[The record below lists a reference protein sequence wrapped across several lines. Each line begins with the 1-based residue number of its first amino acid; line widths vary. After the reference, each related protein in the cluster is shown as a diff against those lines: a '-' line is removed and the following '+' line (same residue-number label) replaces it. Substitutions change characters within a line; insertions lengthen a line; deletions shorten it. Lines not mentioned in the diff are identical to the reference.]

1 MPLIGRRASCLT
13 ARGTTLVE
21 TDSVHPRPVLGCRRV
36 GKGLLVYAPQKM
48 FGRGVNRNL
57 NASFWTAILTA
68 AARAGG
74 SPAKGPVADQSAD
87 ESPVQVRSGRTL
99 VCAPEALRKEAQDW
113 SRKLAPQATNDV
125 RVLLCDSTCQDKEL
139 CGRRT
144 FRHFGAF
151 RAK

>member
-1 MPLIGRRASCLT
+1 MSGRRI
-13 ARGTTLVE
+13 
-21 TDSVHPRPVLGCRRV
+21 

-48 FGRGVNRNL
+48 FGRGVNRSL
-57 NASFWTAILTA
+57 NAGFWTSVLTA

-87 ESPVQVRSGRTL
+87 DAPVQICAGRTL
-99 VCAPEALRKEAQDW
+99 VCAPESLRSEAQVW
-113 SRKLAPQATNDV
+113 ARKFASHATNDV
-125 RVLLCDSTCQDKEL
+125 RILLCDSMCQDQDL
-139 CGRRT
+139 CGKRI